1 MGGRVATIRGESKWP
16 EAGFP
21 AKEGKNQSGA
31 MRESGARRRGKEVE
45 ETLWIENRQG
55 HSTAGALSVL
65 WRSQAWP
72 VCLFSGTLAPI
83 VNLLPCPPQNND
95 VAA

>member
-1 MGGRVATIRGESKWP
+1 MPPVRGESKWP

-31 MRESGARRRGKEVE
+31 VRESGARRRVKEVE
-45 ETLWIENRQG
+45 EASCGLK
-55 HSTAGALSVL
+55 TARNIPQLVPSLFSLEVSGLACLL
-65 WRSQAWP
+65 
-72 VCLFSGTLAPI
+72 LFSGTLAPI
-83 VNLLPCPPQNND
+83 VHLLPCPPQNND